1 MGSNAF
7 IQSLSN
13 KEGQVAGSLMKFI
26 NIHVIDLID
35 ENYLNIGAFTN
46 EHMTEVIKKARDVP
60 YTIMNLKISDFEDKT
75 ILKPILNVQL
85 ISPIKVN

>member
-7 IQSLSN
+7 VQSFSS

-26 NIHVIDLID
+26 NIHAVDLID
-35 ENYLNIGAFTN
+35 ENYTNIGAFTN

-60 YTIMNLKISDFEDKT
+60 NTIMNLKISELSEET
-75 ILKPILNVQL
+75 ILKPILNVQS
-85 ISPIKVN
+85 ISPEKVN